1 MTEAKREKRPVHKTP
16 KGVAIFPYLNK
27 PDTKWKPEGE
37 FKTKQRIPTEDAE
50 KLIEIIE
57 AAQAEAEAEAKVKA
71 KAKNKLKSVKA
82 ADLPYSAELDDNEEE
97 TGNTLFNFKST
108 ASGVSKKTG
117 KEWSRKLA
125 IFDAKGKPLK
135 KDIYGGS
142 TLIVAFTAEPWV
154 NPKFEYGVK
163 LQMEAVQVIDL
174 VSTGGGAIRS
184 ASAFGFGEE
193 EGYEDAG
200 EDESADDEDTATG
213 SDDAADA
220 DF

>member
-1 MTEAKREKRPVHKTP
+1 MATEKREKRTVHKSP

-37 FKTKQRIPTEDAE
+37 FKTKQRIPTDEAGD
-50 KLIEIIE
+50 LIELIE
-57 AAQAEAEAEAKVKA
+57 AAQEEAKAEAMVKA
-71 KAKNKLKSVKA
+71 KAKNKTKMVKA
-82 ADLPYSAELDDNEEE
+82 ADLPFTAELDESEEE
-97 TGNTLFNFKST
+97 TGNTLFSFKST
-108 ASGVSKKTG
+108 ASGVSKKTN
-117 KEWSRKLA
+117 KPWSRKLA
-125 IFDAKGKPLK
+125 VFDAKGKPFK

-142 TLIVAFTAEPWV
+142 TLIIAFTAEPWV

-174 VSTGGGAIRS
+174 VSTGGGAVRS

-193 EGYEDAG
+193 EGYEDSG
-200 EDESADDEDTATG
+200 EEESADDEETSTDDSV
-213 SDDAADA
+213 SDEA

>member
-1 MTEAKREKRPVHKTP
+1 MAEAKREKRPVHKSP

-37 FKTKQRIPTEDAE
+37 FKTKQRIPTDEAED
-50 KLIEIIE
+50 LIAIIE
-57 AAQAEAEAEAKVKA
+57 KAQEEAKAEAMVKA
-71 KAKNKLKSVKA
+71 KAKNKTKMVKA
-82 ADLPYSAELDDNEEE
+82 ADLPFSAELDDSEEE

-108 ASGVSKKTG
+108 ASGTTKAG
-117 KEWSRKLA
+117 KAWSRKLA
-125 IFDAKGKPLK
+125 LFDAKGKPFK

-142 TLIVAFTAEPWV
+142 TLIIAFTAEPWV

-174 VSTGGGAIRS
+174 VSTGGGAVRS
-184 ASAFGFGEE
+184 ASAYGFGQE
-193 EGYEDAG
+193 EGYEDSG
-200 EDESADDEDTATG
+200 EDESSDDEETSTDDSA
-213 SDDAADA
+213 SDEA